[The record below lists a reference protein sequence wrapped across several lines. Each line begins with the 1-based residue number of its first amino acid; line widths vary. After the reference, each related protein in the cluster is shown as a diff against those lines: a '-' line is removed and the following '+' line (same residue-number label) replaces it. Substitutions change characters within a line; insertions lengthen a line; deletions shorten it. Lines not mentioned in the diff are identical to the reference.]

1 MKFGWACATIILHMQ
16 NKITIVGG
24 GIGGMATALA
34 LGRAG
39 HHGLLLERATAYS
52 EVGAGIQ
59 LGPNVVRILRD
70 WGLLDKLKSVAFF
83 PEALHARNAITG
95 EIVGAKRLGQ
105 QVVKR
110 YGAPYATIGRADM
123 HSLLLAG
130 VAQRGGFELRL
141 GCEVTA
147 VTHDDKA
154 AHLQVQQVNGGTAEM
169 VDSKVL
175 VGADGVWSRVRSN
188 VMRSG
193 GPRQTGHLAYRAM
206 VPMDALPLNL
216 RTQEVTAWM
225 GPDFHVVQ
233 YPLRGGSM
241 LNVVAIVHGDPPG
254 DLTEWDHSANAAEIQ
269 LLLGR
274 AHPLLRDLI
283 YAVPQWR
290 LWALCDRP
298 PMRGA
303 DEHFSGRVVLVGDAA
318 HPMRP
323 YLAQGACMAIED
335 AECLARRFTEQ
346 GHATVQQAI
355 AAFAHERWPRNARVQ
370 ARSIRNGEIY
380 HAKGVVQKARD
391 LALRVAAPKLMD
403 VPWLY
408 RA

>member
-1 MKFGWACATIILHMQ
+1 
-16 NKITIVGG
+16 
-24 GIGGMATALA
+24 MATALA
-34 LGRAG
+34 LSRAG
-39 HHGLLLERATAYS
+39 HHAMLLERSIAYS

-59 LGPNVVRILRD
+59 LGPNVVRILQN
-70 WGLLDKLKSVAFF
+70 WGLTDRLKAVAFF

-95 EIVGAKRLGQ
+95 EVVGVKPLGKET
-105 QVVKR
+105 VRR
-110 YGAPYATIGRADM
+110 YQAPYATIARADM
-123 HSLLLAG
+123 HSVLLAA
-130 VAQRGGFELRL
+130 VAQRGGVDLRL
-141 GCEVTA
+141 GQEVTS
-147 VTHDDKA
+147 VTQDEKA
-154 AHLQVQQVNGGTAEM
+154 AHLQVLQVERGHTEM
-169 VDSKVL
+169 MDSKVL
-175 VGADGVWSRVRSN
+175 VGADGVWSRVRAN

-206 VPMDALPLNL
+206 VPMAALPMNL

-233 YPLRGGSM
+233 YPVRGGEM

-274 AHPLLRDLI
+274 AHPLLRDLV

-290 LWALCDRP
+290 LWALSDRP
-298 PMRGA
+298 PMRGSQ
-303 DEHFSGRVVLVGDAA
+303 EHYNGRVVLVGDAA

-335 AECLARRFTEQ
+335 AEALARRLSDK

-370 ARSIRNGEIY
+370 ARSIRNGEIF

-391 LALRVAAPKLMD
+391 LALRLAAPRLMD

-408 RA
+408 GV

>member
-1 MKFGWACATIILHMQ
+1 
-16 NKITIVGG
+16 
-24 GIGGMATALA
+24 MATALA

-39 HHGLLLERATAYS
+39 QQSLVLERAGAFS

-59 LGPNVVRILRD
+59 LGPNVVRLLQG
-70 WGLLDKLKSVAFF
+70 WGLMERLKATAYF
-83 PEALHARNAITG
+83 PQRLQARNAISGAVVG
-95 EIVGAKRLGQ
+95 EKRLGEHTTRQ
-105 QVVKR
+105 
-110 YGAPYATIGRADM
+110 YGAPYATIARADM
-123 HSLLLAG
+123 HGLLLAG
-130 VAQRGGFELRL
+130 VVQTGAAELRL
-141 GCEVTA
+141 AREVTGLTQDERA
-147 VTHDDKA
+147 V
-154 AHLQVQQVNGGTAEM
+154 HLQVHQVDTDSTQM
-169 VDSKVL
+169 VDTKVL
-175 VGADGVWSRVRSN
+175 VGADGVWSRVRSH

-206 VPMDALPLNL
+206 VPMDSLPLNL
-216 RTQEVTAWM
+216 RPQGVMAWM

-233 YPLRGGSM
+233 YPVRGGEL
-241 LNVVAIVHGDPPG
+241 LNVVAIVQGDPPG
-254 DLTEWDHSANAAEIQ
+254 DLTNWDHSANATDLQ
-269 LLLGR
+269 LMLGQ

-283 YAVPQWR
+283 YAIPQWR

-298 PMRGA
+298 PMRGPQ
-303 DEHFSGRVVLVGDAA
+303 EHGHGRVVLVGDAA

-335 AECLARRFTEQ
+335 AHALARYLSDRA
-346 GHATVQQAI
+346 HATAQQAL
-355 AAFAHERWPRNARVQ
+355 AAFARERWPRNARVQ

-391 LALRVAAPKLMD
+391 LALRLAASKLMD

>member
-1 MKFGWACATIILHMQ
+1 MQ

-24 GIGGMATALA
+24 GIGGMASALA
-34 LGRAG
+34 LGRRG
-39 HHGLLLERATAYS
+39 HEVHLLERASVFS

-59 LGPNVVRILRD
+59 LGPNVVRILQA
-70 WGLLDKLKSVAFF
+70 WGQMERLKAVAYF
-83 PEALHARNAITG
+83 PQALRARNAITG
-95 EIVGAKRLGQ
+95 KVVGEKRLGQ
-105 QVVKR
+105 ETVKR
-110 YGAPYATIGRADM
+110 YQAPYATIARADM
-123 HSLLLAG
+123 HALLVAA
-130 VAQRGGFELRL
+130 VAQTGDVHLHL
-141 GCEVTA
+141 GHEVTA
-147 VTHDDKA
+147 VTQDEKSV
-154 AHLQVQQVNGGTAEM
+154 HLQVQRTDTGGNDV
-169 VDSKVL
+169 VDTKLL
-175 VGADGVWSRVRSN
+175 VGADGVWSRVRSQ

-206 VPMDALPLNL
+206 VPMAALPLNM

-233 YPLRGGSM
+233 YPVRGGDM

-254 DLTEWDHSANAAEIQ
+254 DLADWDHSANAAEIQ

-274 AHPLLRDLI
+274 AHPVLRDLV
-283 YAVPQWR
+283 YAISHWR

-298 PMRGA
+298 PMRGS
-303 DEHFSGRVVLVGDAA
+303 DEHYSGRVVLVGDAA

-335 AECLARRFTEQ
+335 AAALARHLAEK
-346 GHATVQQAI
+346 GCSTVPKAL
-355 AAFAHERWPRNARVQ
+355 AAFAAERWPRNARVQ

-380 HAKGVVQKARD
+380 HAQGLVQQARD
-391 LALRVAAPKLMD
+391 LALRLAAPRLMD